1 MFFAATFFLCTVLM
15 SLIINYGY
23 SDIYGQFSD
32 RAKYIVI
39 RQQATEEN
47 SLCYSD
53 VEKLLSYTKTKGTV
67 LLDMGGNIGY
77 VLFNGSY
84 SGVFADIDTGSD
96 TPQMIIK
103 PQYMPYS
110 MLVDNVPV
118 ISFMGNDA
126 KITGYNIYSGLTGA
140 DYICNTAV
148 LKNSGV
154 KFQGLTLIMD
164 GAAEEISGFLN
175 DIKSQ
180 NSSVR
185 YTEKSLSEVAEQ
197 EHGFTDNAIEITVI
211 LLVGLLM
218 TVNSGVFISSWLR
231 AKRREIAAR
240 RICGASPSDIKRLVF
255 INTLTVCFTG
265 TAAGFL
271 LTYIAT
277 KFTGLSFYLGS
288 MEPMAGFI
296 STAFF
301 TTVGVI
307 TAYIQSVK
315 YSGEQIVMIRR
326 E

>member
-1 MFFAATFFLCTVLM
+1 M

-23 SDIYGQFSD
+23 SDIYSQFSD
-32 RAKYIVI
+32 NAKYIVI

-67 LLDMGGNIGY
+67 LLDMGGGTIGY
-77 VLFNGSY
+77 VLFLFNGSGEKPY

-103 PQYMPYS
+103 PQFMPYS

-126 KITGYNIYSGLTGA
+126 EITGYNIYSGLSGA
-140 DYICNTAV
+140 DYICNIAV

-197 EHGFTDNAIEITVI
+197 EHGFFDNAIEITVI

-231 AKRREIAAR
+231 AKRQEIAAR

-255 INTLTVCFTG
+255 INTVTVCFTG

-277 KFTGLSFYLGS
+277 KFTGLSFYLGN

-301 TTVGVI
+301 TMVGVI